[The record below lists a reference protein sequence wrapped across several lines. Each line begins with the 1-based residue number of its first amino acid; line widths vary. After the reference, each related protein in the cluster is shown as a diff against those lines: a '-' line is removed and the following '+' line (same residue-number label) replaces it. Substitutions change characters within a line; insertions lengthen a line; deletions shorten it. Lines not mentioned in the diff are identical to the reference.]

1 MPVAPPLQQP
11 FGQVVASHAQVPL
24 LVSQRPCAQAAQA
37 APPVPHCD
45 AVSEE

>member
-1 MPVAPPLQQP
+1 VPVGPPLQQP
-11 FGQVVASHAQVPL
+11 FGHVVASHAHVPL
-24 LVSQRPCAQAAQA
+24 VVSQRPFEQTAQA